1 LRGIITLY
9 KYGKWIGIPIIL
21 APIVHLRSLGYFRTM
36 KERKIPLN
44 LNCGLDLVGEVLYG
58 KWKIRL
64 LWFIHQGHKRPSELQ
79 RKIPDA
85 SRRVLNIQLKELEDH
100 ELVSK
105 IIYPVVPP
113 KVEYNLTDLGTSL
126 IPVIQAIGQWGD
138 MNEKRL
144 RTVIMAQ
151 GTNK

>member
-1 LRGIITLY
+1 
-9 KYGKWIGIPIIL
+9 
-21 APIVHLRSLGYFRTM
+21 M

-64 LWFIHQGHKRPSELQ
+64 LWFINEGYKRPSELQ

-85 SRRVLNIQLKELEDH
+85 SRRVLNMQLKELEDH
-100 ELVSK
+100 GLVSK

-113 KVEYNLTDLGTSL
+113 KVEYSLTDFGKTL
-126 IPVIQAIGQWGD
+126 IPVIAALGQWGD
-138 MNEKRL
+138 KYEERL
-144 RTVIMAQ
+144 RNAILKHDTAL
-151 GTNK
+151 